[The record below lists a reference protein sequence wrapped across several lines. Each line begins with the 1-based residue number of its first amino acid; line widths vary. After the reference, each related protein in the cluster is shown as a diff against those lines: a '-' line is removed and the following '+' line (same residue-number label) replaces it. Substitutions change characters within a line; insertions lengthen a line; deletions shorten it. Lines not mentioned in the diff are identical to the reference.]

1 MEYSVDMDDIY
12 KNNEVYNLNKK
23 RKILIVFDDIIA
35 DILSKK
41 KLNPIAIEF
50 LIRDKKLFYCFYY
63 TVLLFCAKKY
73 QTKFCAPFYF

>member
-23 RKILIVFDDIIA
+23 RKILIVFDDIMA

-73 QTKFCAPFYF
+73 